1 MHLGRTANATISL
14 EGSSDPENDPPT
26 CWIETNYGF
35 STATDQGCPMI
46 FDIDFPNA
54 PSQFTLTI
62 YLSDG
67 NNPDVTWSFDVRL
80 FNEIPEPEFEVLRAG
95 ETSANLILLD
105 GSMVTDPEGDEVRF
119 EFWSDLDGLLS
130 SGVTPSDEIEWQGWL
145 TKGLHTITMY
155 TSDDRSGHVNTWN
168 SITEQV
174 SVNNSV
180 PISIIAQPADQILT
194 DSGEIFAL
202 MPQALGIGIWL
213 VAICLTTAADSFA
226 VQLRHLAMIW

>member
-14 EGSSDPENDPPT
+14 EEHDLENDPLT

-80 FNEIPEPEFEVLRAG
+80 FNEIPEPEFEYYEPVRPQI
-95 ETSANLILLD
+95 TS
-105 GSMVTDPEGDEVRF
+105 SYWM
-119 EFWSDLDGLLS
+119 
-130 SGVTPSDEIEWQGWL
+130 
-145 TKGLHTITMY
+145 
-155 TSDDRSGHVNTWN
+155 
-168 SITEQV
+168 
-174 SVNNSV
+174 
-180 PISIIAQPADQILT
+180 
-194 DSGEIFAL
+194 AL
-202 MPQALGIGIWL
+202 W
-213 VAICLTTAADSFA
+213 
-226 VQLRHLAMIW
+226 